1 MFSAANEKNRIAGWD
16 LNPRLYTIGNNQ
28 SPDDGARTRL
38 AKRQGAAVRG
48 KGLITRR
55 PFRPIQQPEAG
66 AFSDV
71 LARGLHESAERRD

>member
-38 AKRQGAAVRG
+38 VERQGAAVLG
-48 KGLITRR
+48 ICLKVRR
-55 PFRPIQQPEAG
+55 PLQPFWQRQAG
-66 AFSDV
+66 AFSGV
-71 LARGLHESAERRD
+71 FARG